1 MKYIL
6 LNMQGDDK
14 SMDIQTLREM
24 ADVDVRTV
32 PKESLVD
39 IRDVKIDR
47 SMGREERISDYMEQ
61 VKNPY
66 CVQCNGIIVKMS
78 FTQSGETLENK
89 LTSYFQST

>member
-6 LNMQGDDK
+6 LNMQGDDEL
-14 SMDIQTLREM
+14 MDIQTLRDM

-39 IRDVKIDR
+39 IRAVKIDR
-47 SMGREERISDYMEQ
+47 SMGREERIADYMEQ

-66 CVQCNGIIVKMS
+66 CVQCNGMIVKMS
-78 FTQSGETLENK
+78 FAQSGDTLENK
-89 LTSYFQST
+89 LASYFQST

>member
-6 LNMQGDDK
+6 LNMQGDDE
-14 SMDIQTLREM
+14 SMDIQTLRDM

-32 PKESLVD
+32 SKESLVD
-39 IRDVKIDR
+39 IRDVKIDG
-47 SMGREERISDYMEQ
+47 SMDREERISDYMEQ

-66 CVQCNGIIVKMS
+66 CVRCNGIVVKMS
-78 FTQSGETLENK
+78 FAQSGETLENK

>member
-6 LNMQGDDK
+6 LNMQGDDG

-39 IRDVKIDR
+39 IRDVRIDG
-47 SMGREERISDYMEQ
+47 SMGREERISDYIEQ

-66 CVQCNGIIVKMS
+66 CVQCNGIVVKMS
-78 FTQSGETLENK
+78 FSQSGETLEDK
-89 LTSYFQST
+89 LNSYFRSI